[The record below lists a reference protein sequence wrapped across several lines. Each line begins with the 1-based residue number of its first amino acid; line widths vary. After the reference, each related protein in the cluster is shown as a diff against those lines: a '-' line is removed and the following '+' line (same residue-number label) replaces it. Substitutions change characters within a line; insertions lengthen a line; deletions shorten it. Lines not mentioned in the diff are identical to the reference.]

1 MIWSAAFWKGA
12 GERAVQTFAQTF
24 LASVVV
30 ITGAEVVTPAEFI
43 AAPWATA
50 ATTAG
55 LAAAVSLVV
64 YVGAAASD
72 VRSPPAASAVGS
84 ELTGSVPA
92 GAVGLAAGPVMII
105 AADAGVAVPA
115 KP

>member
-1 MIWSAAFWKGA
+1 MIWTAAFWRGA

-30 ITGAEVVTPAEFI
+30 ITGAETVTPAEFI

-55 LAAAVSLVV
+55 LAAAVSLVK
-64 YVGAAASD
+64 S
-72 VRSPPAASAVGS
+72 
-84 ELTGSVPA
+84 LTVPA
-92 GAVGLAAGPVMII
+92 FTAGETRGKYAAEDDGPPV
-105 AADAGVAVPA
+105 D
-115 KP
+115 